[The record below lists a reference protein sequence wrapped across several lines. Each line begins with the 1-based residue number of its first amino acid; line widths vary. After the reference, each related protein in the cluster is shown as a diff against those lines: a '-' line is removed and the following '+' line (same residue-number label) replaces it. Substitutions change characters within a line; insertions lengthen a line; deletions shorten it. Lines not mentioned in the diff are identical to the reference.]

1 VVERDATVLCRD
13 CNWLNS
19 VGLKAQSIGPILM
32 LFDEYKYAYYY
43 TLRLKARE
51 RVVISLN
58 KRLTKVD
65 HREKWKGITLA
76 SIKQDALDYAL
87 FKWSKYYDG
96 ETHCPLP
103 ITWERLYYSFS
114 QRYAHFNVAVW
125 QRLDGVDVLRGMAFG
140 KPSGGRAHL
149 TINWLERSPEPD
161 YFKGG
166 ILLPILSCAEE
177 YAKLLGCQ
185 RVLIKNPL
193 HEEEFGKY
201 GYTKSE
207 HAPKGALYLGKEL
220 NQ

>member
-1 VVERDATVLCRD
+1 
-13 CNWLNS
+13 
-19 VGLKAQSIGPILM
+19 M
-32 LFDEYKYAYYY
+32 
-43 TLRLKARE
+43 KARE
-51 RVVISLN
+51 SVVNSLN
-58 KRLTKVD
+58 KRIKNND
-65 HREKWKGITLA
+65 QREKWRGITLA
-76 SIKQDALDYAL
+76 SVKQDAVEYAQ

-96 ETHCPLP
+96 ETFCPLP

-114 QRYAHFNVAVW
+114 QKYAHFNVAVW
-125 QRLDGVDVLRGMAFG
+125 QNLQGGSVLRGMAFG

-166 ILLPILSCAEE
+166 ILLPILSSAEE

-193 HEEEFGKY
+193 HADEFEKY
-201 GYTKSE
+201 GYAKSE
-207 HAPKGALYLGKEL
+207 HAPKGALYIGKEL